1 MNDDDDDSEIEIHQ
15 NFNDS
20 NVFTKDKRV
29 NIDIEIIWVFFMSWL
44 SSESFMQL
52 HGSAKSFTLDRF
64 HYAQRR

>member
-29 NIDIEIIWVFFMSWL
+29 NIDIKII
-44 SSESFMQL
+44 
-52 HGSAKSFTLDRF
+52 
-64 HYAQRR
+64 